1 MPSPS
6 AAPRP
11 CPTCS
16 GPVGLAETNSTFTDR
31 PCPTSLRPKRSPAAS
46 TVWRTLASWASARKK
61 LMNPGPAISI
71 LRTRPCGSWGVARSL
86 ELHRGRRQGH
96 PQARR
101 GIRQGRADHLVRL
114 HLSPESFFFLVRSAG
129 FASAAGFGSAPDFDS
144 APALD
149 PAAGLVSS
157 PPCFSPA
164 RL

>member
-1 MPSPS
+1 MIRRP
-6 AAPRP
+6 PRSTLFP
-11 CPTCS
+11 YTTLFRS
-16 GPVGLAETNSTFTDR
+16 REVRGHVPVR
-31 PCPTSLRPKRSPAAS
+31 
-46 TVWRTLASWASARKK
+46 
-61 LMNPGPAISI
+61 
-71 LRTRPCGSWGVARSL
+71 GVARSL

-144 APALD
+144 LPALD
-149 PAAGLVSS
+149 TAAGLVSS